1 MSVKPCNFYDIR
13 SGKPVLIG
21 NYNDALDFLLKNP
34 DLMEEGPK
42 VEKKEA
48 PKQEEQKPKAEKKLG
63 DAFAKWKAA
72 TENQGIAFDPKS
84 QAKADIEFLK
94 AIAEYIKDKV
104 SEGAYAFKQF
114 VSDMKDNGVEGVD
127 EFKDDWKKFFDSN
140 VPPTGT
146 TTETGEGEG
155 GDNRRER
162 KVLGRA
168 YRANQSESVKAAIE
182 HVGLDRPVQNKAEAL
197 KKARQ
202 LVEDVGIEKALEIA
216 RSRTLDGTN
225 TAAIYGAVIEDYQNQ
240 LNENIDDADK
250 YLELS
255 DKQTLVFAEL
265 SDIAE
270 FSGGFIGELPEIY
283 HNTDVPYDFDAK
295 VKEYTKQFGEPTQ
308 EVLARLKE
316 AEAALKAAN
325 EKIRELESRRKKAI
339 ENESVENIAEAI
351 SRTSKKTPPSRTILK
366 QLADQTRKLKL
377 SKPSLFSSA
386 SPASVVWDA
395 AVEVVATSLD
405 AGDAVAVAIKKGVD
419 SIRKSDWYKA
429 LSDEKKTDAESLFKK
444 ELAQIEV
451 EGAEVVGDNIKVP
464 HSLMRY
470 YVSQGITDIE
480 EISKAIHDD
489 LKEDN
494 PELTVRQVRDAI
506 TKYGQEVGKNKD
518 QVNDDIR
525 KAKQIGK
532 MLSVLEDLQKGIRTE
547 TNPKQKAAMTEKAR
561 NLKRE
566 IDKYFKDS
574 PKSKEEKRLAAL
586 QKTLDNLLSGNYEN
600 GRDVV
605 DDTPK
610 IKAIKEEINR
620 VKQQLGL
627 IPAKRSPQE
636 IRETTA
642 INAAQKELEDLALRI
657 QNKELQKKKSG
668 TTPILNEELDKL
680 REQIAKKK
688 EQLET
693 MRKDAGI
700 PEMERLA
707 AYKKR
712 VKEQIDEINRRIQE
726 KDFSKK
732 AKPASL
738 QYDQEALELYAEK
751 ERAKEKYDEEFERAL
766 LAQRTDTEKAIGL
779 FWDIVGLPKSLKSS
793 FDMSAPLR
801 QGIIDVLTNN
811 PLKTAKSF
819 QFMFQSTFDSLNKEK
834 DAQKFYDKWL
844 TELKASKDWPL
855 IKESGL
861 FIAMDNPRL
870 KAREE
875 AFTTNLLKEIP
886 VLEKPIKI
894 GGRTIL
900 PGLKIS
906 SKSELAY
913 NSFLNHLRVTNF
925 LNATEA
931 LRDNGLTFDSH
942 PEEYKAV
949 ANFIGITTG
958 RANLGRLEQAAEI
971 LNKGLFS
978 PRFMAA
984 RLQFINPV
992 YYATMPPAARRM
1004 AMIKAG
1010 KFFTVAA
1017 SLLALAA
1024 WHYANDDDDETEV
1037 ELNPLGNKF
1046 ARLKKG
1052 NTTVDFLGGIGSYL
1066 QIMAQLATVRQKNKQ
1081 TGELE
1086 RLGSRYGNA
1095 KWNERL
1101 TDFIAGKAAPV
1112 PSLWLQ
1118 YANANVNEDGELVTP
1133 FGEKFSPKRILLDLT
1148 IPLYLSDLRK
1158 IREQHSGLEA
1168 AALIGGSF
1176 FGMGVNVKGEKELT
1190 TTQQA
1195 KAIMN
1200 PDEPEQKRSKELF
1213 KSAIEK
1219 NDTKLA
1225 GDAIEK
1231 YIKAFPTPAQK
1242 LKAVESIIDSELS
1255 EDIMGKVG
1263 IKSEY
1268 VNEFFQLYNGVEV
1281 KMGRED
1287 SERNYEIT
1295 HMKKVLENKA
1305 TAEDIV
1311 RKYEAAYEK
1320 AKATREM
1327 LISLDIKNPESGK
1340 SMRVKTPSWMRYYE
1354 KNIAPQMPA
1363 KAAPVKKEETSFL
1376 KRLFNNAL

>member
-1 MSVKPCNFYDIR
+1 MKDPCQVFDIR

-21 NYNDALDFLLKNP
+21 DKNTALQWALDNVPEMVDEMVAEK
-34 DLMEEGPK
+34 PK
-42 VEKKEA
+42 VD
-48 PKQEEQKPKAEKKLG
+48 KAEKKLG

-72 TENQGIAFDPKS
+72 TGKQGIAFDPKS
-84 QAKADIEFLK
+84 QAEADIEFLK

-114 VSDMKDNGVEGVD
+114 VGDMKANGIEGVD
-127 EFKDDWKKFFDSN
+127 EFKDDWKAFFDSN
-140 VPPTGT
+140 VPPPVEKGSS
-146 TTETGEGEG
+146 ESSEG
-155 GDNRRER
+155 GDRRKR

-168 YRANQSESVKAAIE
+168 YRGNESETTKAAIE

-197 KKARQ
+197 KKSRQ
-202 LVEDVGIEKALEIA
+202 LVEDVGIDKALKIA

-240 LNENIDDADK
+240 INDSVDDADK

-255 DKQTLVFAEL
+255 NKQAMVFAEL

-270 FSGGFIGELPEIY
+270 FSGGFIGELPDIY

-295 VKEYTKQFGEPTQ
+295 VQEYTKQFGPPTE

-325 EKIRELESRRKKAI
+325 EKIRELESRRKKAVEKESI
-339 ENESVENIAEAI
+339 ENIQESIT
-351 SRTSKKTPPSRTILK
+351 RTSKKTPPSRTVLK

-377 SKPSLFSSA
+377 SRPTLFSSA
-386 SPASVVWDA
+386 SPASLVWDA

-405 AGDAVAVAIKKGVD
+405 AGDAVAVAIKKGVE
-419 SIRKSDWYKA
+419 SIRKSDWYKG
-429 LSDEKKTDAESLFKK
+429 LSDDKRTDAENLFKK
-444 ELAQIEV
+444 EVAQIEV
-451 EGAEVVGDNIKVP
+451 EGAEIVGDNIKVP

-480 EISKAIHDD
+480 QISKSILDD
-489 LKEDN
+489 LKEAN
-494 PELTVRQVRDAI
+494 PDLTIRQVRDAI

-518 QVNDDIR
+518 QINDSIR

-532 MLSVLEDLQKGIRTE
+532 MLSRLEDLRKGIRTE
-547 TNPKQKAAMTEKAR
+547 NNPKQKATMTEQAR

-566 IDKYFKDS
+566 IDKYLKDS
-574 PKSKEEKRLAAL
+574 PKSKEEKRLSAL
-586 QKTLDNLLSGNYEN
+586 QKTLDNLISGNYEN

-610 IKAIKEEINR
+610 IKALKEEINR

-627 IPAKRSPQE
+627 IPAKRSQQE

-668 TTPILNEELDKL
+668 TTPIINEELDKL

-693 MRKDAGI
+693 MRKEAGV

-712 VKEQIDEINRRIQE
+712 VQEQIDEMNRRIKEQ
-726 KDFSKK
+726 DFSKK
-732 AKPASL
+732 QKPASV
-738 QYDQEALELYAEK
+738 QYDEEGLKLYGEK

-766 LAQRTDTEKAIGL
+766 LAQRTKTQKAIDL
-779 FWDIVGLPKSLKSS
+779 FWDVWGLPKSLKSS

-811 PLKTAKSF
+811 PIKTAKSF
-819 QFMFQSTFDSLNKEK
+819 QFMFQSTFDTLSKEK
-834 DAQKFYDKWL
+834 NAQEFYDKWL
-844 TELKASKDWPL
+844 SELKGSKNWPL

-861 FIAMDNPRL
+861 FIAMDNPKL

-875 AFTTNLLKEIP
+875 AFTTDLLKKTPILELP
-886 VLEKPIKI
+886 VTYK
-894 GGRTIL
+894 GRTII

-925 LNATEA
+925 LNAVEA
-931 LRDNGLTFDSH
+931 LQDDGLTFDSH

-949 ANFIGITTG
+949 AKFIGVATG
-958 RANLGRLEQAAEI
+958 RANLGKLEQAAEI
-971 LNKGLFS
+971 LNRGLFS

-984 RLQFINPV
+984 RLQFLNPV
-992 YYATMPPAARRM
+992 YYATMPPAARRI
-1004 AMIKAG
+1004 ALIKAA
-1010 KFFTVAA
+1010 KFFTVAT

-1046 ARLKKG
+1046 GRLKKG
-1052 NTTVDFLGGIGSYL
+1052 NTTVDFLGGIGSYI
-1066 QIMAQLATVRQKNKQ
+1066 QIFAQLATIHQKNKQ

-1101 TDFIAGKAAPV
+1101 TDFVAGKAAPV

-1118 YANANVNEDGELVTP
+1118 YANANVNDDGELVTP
-1133 FGEKFSPKRILLDLT
+1133 FGEKFDAKRILVDMT
-1148 IPLYLSDLRK
+1148 KPLYLSDFQK
-1158 IREQHSGLEA
+1158 IKQQHSGLEA
-1168 AALIGGSF
+1168 VGLIGGSF
-1176 FGMGVNVKGEKELT
+1176 FGMGVNVKGEKDLT
-1190 TTQQA
+1190 TIE
-1195 KAIMN
+1195 KARATLN
-1200 PDEPEQKRSKELF
+1200 PDEPEQKRAKELF
-1213 KSAIEK
+1213 QSAIEMK
-1219 NDTKLA
+1219 DTKLA
-1225 GDAIEK
+1225 TESLTKFINAYPTKIQKRKAIESILEGELNEEILQGK
-1231 YIKAFPTPAQK
+1231 VGLDSKLVDEFFKFYKGAPVSMGTQGSDRNDKLTK
-1242 LKAVESIIDSELS
+1242 LKALAENKELS
-1255 EDIMGKVG
+1255 DE
-1263 IKSEY
+1263 
-1268 VNEFFQLYNGVEV
+1268 L
-1281 KMGRED
+1281 
-1287 SERNYEIT
+1287 
-1295 HMKKVLENKA
+1295 
-1305 TAEDIV
+1305 V
-1311 RKYEAAYEK
+1311 RKYEAEYDK
-1320 AKATREM
+1320 AKATRDL
-1327 LISLDIKNPESGK
+1327 LISMNLINPESGGAI
-1340 SMRVKTPSWMRYYE
+1340 RIPYPSWMKYYE
-1354 KNIAPQMPA
+1354 RNI
-1363 KAAPVKKEETSFL
+1363 KK
-1376 KRLFNNAL
+1376 

>member
-1 MSVKPCNFYDIR
+1 MSVKPCKFYDLT

-21 NYNDALDFLLKNP
+21 DYNDALDFLLNNP
-34 DLMEEGPK
+34 ELMEAAPK

-48 PKQEEQKPKAEKKLG
+48 PKKEEKPTAEKKLG
-63 DAFAKWKAA
+63 DAFAKWKAS
-72 TENQGIAFDPKS
+72 TGKQGIAFDPKS
-84 QAKADIEFLK
+84 QAEADIEFLK

-127 EFKDDWKKFFDSN
+127 EFKDDWKDFFDSN
-140 VPPTGT
+140 VPPPTGEKT
-146 TTETGEGEG
+146 GTGEGEG
-155 GDNRRER
+155 GRRER

-168 YRANQSESVKAAIE
+168 YRANPSESVKAAIE
-182 HVGLDRPVQNKAEAL
+182 HVGLDRPVQNKVEAL

-202 LVEDVGIEKALEIA
+202 LVEDVGIDKALEIA
-216 RSRTLDGTN
+216 RSRVLDGTR

-250 YLELS
+250 YNEIS
-255 DKQTLVFAEL
+255 NEQALVFAEL

-295 VKEYTKQFGEPTQ
+295 VEEYTKQFGAPTE
-308 EVLARLKE
+308 EVLARLKQ
-316 AEAALKAAN
+316 AEADLKAAN
-325 EKIRELESRRKKAI
+325 EKIRELESKRKKAV
-339 ENESVENIAEAI
+339 EKESIENIAE
-351 SRTSKKTPPSRTILK
+351 
-366 QLADQTRKLKL
+366 
-377 SKPSLFSSA
+377 
-386 SPASVVWDA
+386 SV
-395 AVEVVATSLD
+395 E
-405 AGDAVAVAIKKGVD
+405 
-419 SIRKSDWYKA
+419 R
-429 LSDEKKTDAESLFKK
+429 DEKKTKKPATTFIKQERYETAKKRLAEALAYSGANPALIP
-444 ELAQIEV
+444 ELAVVAAYHIEKGARSFARFSKKMIDEYGEKIKPYLDDAYKAGLEELEKV
-451 EGAEVVGDNIKVP
+451 QGEPQPAEVVGDNIKVP

-489 LKEDN
+489 LKEAN

-506 TKYGQEVGKNKD
+506 TNYGQEVGKNKD
-518 QVNDDIR
+518 QINDDIR

-532 MLSVLEDLQKGIRTE
+532 MLSRLEDLRKGIKNE
-547 TNPKQKAAMTEKAR
+547 KNPKRKATMSEQAR

-566 IDKYFKDS
+566 IDKFLKES

-620 VKQQLGL
+620 VKQMLGL
-627 IPAKRSPQE
+627 IPAKRSAQE

-680 REQIAKKK
+680 RDQIAKKK
-688 EQLET
+688 EQIET
-693 MRKDAGI
+693 MRKEAGI

-712 VKEQIDEINRRIQE
+712 VQEQIDELNRRIQE

-732 AKPASL
+732 VKPVSL
-738 QYDQEALELYAEK
+738 QYDKEALELYGEK

-766 LAQRTDTEKAIGL
+766 LAQRTKTEKAIGL

-819 QFMFQSTFDSLNKEK
+819 QFMFRSTFDSLNKEK

-875 AFTTNLLKEIP
+875 AFTTNLLKEVPI
-886 VLEKPIKI
+886 LEKPVKI
-894 GGRTIL
+894 GGITII
-900 PGLKIS
+900 PGLKVS

-958 RANLGRLEQAAEI
+958 RANLGKLEQAAEI
-971 LNKGLFS
+971 LNRGLFS

-1004 AMIKAG
+1004 AMIKAA
-1010 KFFTVAA
+1010 KFFTVAT

-1024 WHYANDDDDETEV
+1024 WYYANDDDDETEV

-1046 ARLKKG
+1046 GRLKKG

-1066 QIMAQLATVRQKNKQ
+1066 QIMSQLATIRQKNKQ

-1101 TDFIAGKAAPV
+1101 TDFVAGKAAPV

-1118 YANANVNEDGELVTP
+1118 YANANVNEEGELVTP
-1133 FGEKFSPKRILLDLT
+1133 FGEKFNAKRILLDLT
-1148 IPLYLSDLRK
+1148 IPLYLSDFRK
-1158 IREQHSGLEA
+1158 IREQHSGVEA
-1168 AALIGGSF
+1168 AVLIGGSF

-1195 KAIMN
+1195 RAIMK
-1200 PDEPEQKRSKELF
+1200 PDEAEQKRSKELF
-1213 KSAIEK
+1213 KSAIETK
-1219 NDTKLA
+1219 DTKLA
-1225 GDAIEK
+1225 SDALEK

-1242 LKAVESIIDSELS
+1242 LKAVESILESELS
-1255 EDIMGKVG
+1255 EDITQKVG

-1268 VNEFFQLYNGVEV
+1268 VDDFFTLYNGAEV
-1281 KMGRED
+1281 KMGRAD
-1287 SERNYEIT
+1287 SDRNYQIT
-1295 HMKKVLENKA
+1295 RMKKILENKA
-1305 TAEDIV
+1305 MTEDIV
-1311 RKYEAAYEK
+1311 RKYEAEYEK
-1320 AKATREM
+1320 AKATRDM
-1327 LISLDIKNPESGK
+1327 LISLDIKNPESGRP
-1340 SMRVKTPSWMRYYE
+1340 MRVKTPSWMRDYE

-1363 KAAPVKKEETSFL
+1363 KVAPVKKEETGFL
-1376 KRLFNNAL
+1376 KRLFNYGS